1 MLISVIPDN
10 TKNCLT
16 LASNTVVK
24 SKIIGAPIVYKDT
37 KITIPGRSRALIMM
51 QRKYKY

>member
-1 MLISVIPDN
+1 MPDN
-10 TKNCLT
+10 TKKNCLT

-37 KITIPGRSRALIMM
+37 KITIPGMLQSTNNDATQI
-51 QRKYKY
+51 